1 MFILS
6 FNQKKS
12 PHVFSMISEIT
23 ESLLADGSAGGI
35 LDAVQKD
42 RVTKQDLN
50 VVLLELITGA
60 TEPVR

>member
-1 MFILS
+1 
-6 FNQKKS
+6 
-12 PHVFSMISEIT
+12 MISEIT